1 MSDFEKAW
9 NLVKEDEH
17 GEFCDCSY
25 CHIPVIDEG
34 DKWSREY
41 DEAYSRGDQET
52 MDRMNAENEADETSL
67 EERRALAGNRDYDQ
81 HSRNNRNMMRL
92 MPFWIHFREK
102 GFTDEQIENL
112 TLKQIEDFLNE
123 E

>member
-1 MSDFEKAW
+1 MSEDAFNYVWRLIKAEE
-9 NLVKEDEH
+9 EDEA
-17 GEFCDCSY
+17 E
-25 CHIPVIDEG
+25 
-34 DKWSREY
+34 KWSNEY

-52 MDRMNAENEADETSL
+52 MDRMNAENEAEETPP
-67 EERRALAGNRDYDQ
+67 EERRALVANRDYDQ
-81 HSRNNRNMMRL
+81 HSWNNRNMMRL

>member
-1 MSDFEKAW
+1 MSNFEKAW
-9 NLVKEDEH
+9 DIAKDE
-17 GEFCDCSY
+17 EEEL
-25 CHIPVIDEG
+25 PP
-34 DKWSREY
+34 
-41 DEAYSRGDQET
+41 EAPFHST
-52 MDRMNAENEADETSL
+52 
-67 EERRALAGNRDYDQ
+67 EERRALAGDRDYDQ
-81 HSRNNRNMMRL
+81 HSRDNRNMMRL